1 MTENL
6 IISLTSS
13 IIGGLIGGFVSYYF
27 FRKK

>member
-13 IIGGLIGGFVSYYF
+13 IIGGLLEDLFLTIFS
-27 FRKK
+27 RKT